1 MSTRKEISNLII
13 KRQNLS
19 PYWSEVFL
27 SEEQALFEKLGLTYL
42 SPHAPKDAEF
52 DILITNTHTDFS
64 SLSNQQINRLKLVLH
79 PNSGYDN
86 FTMPFVKDLDAPIIL
101 GNSLRANAVSEV
113 ILAELFARF
122 SLSRHH
128 QEWDKERKWPRKL
141 LSDQKILI
149 VGMGMIGNTLYQSLL
164 PLVTDLM
171 LYDPFKG
178 YNDLPKEN
186 RDNNGLVDVIL
197 LAASLNPISKNMIN
211 SLFLRHLADDGTIIN
226 CARGELIDQQALF
239 DFLDN
244 NPSAFAY
251 TDVFAQEPE
260 DFEAI
265 KRDNLKTT
273 SHIAG
278 VHSALEL
285 KTRDFLEKVTTNFLS
300 MPNEEFKNLYAPIIL
315 QNRIHDHFL
324 I

>member
-1 MSTRKEISNLII
+1 MSTRKETSNLII

-27 SEEQALFEKLGLTYL
+27 SEEKSLFENLGLDYL
-42 SPHAPKDAEF
+42 SPHAPSDAEF

-64 SLSNQQINRLKLVLH
+64 SFTSQQLKRLKLVLH

-86 FTMPFVKDLDAPIIL
+86 FTLSFVKGIEAPIVL
-101 GNSLRANAVSEV
+101 GNSLRAQAVSEV

-122 SLSRHH
+122 SLSQNHST
-128 QEWDKERKWPRKL
+128 WNKDRKWPRKL
-141 LSDQKILI
+141 LSDQKVLI
-149 VGMGMIGNTLYQSLL
+149 IGMGMIGNTLYQSLM

-178 YNDLPKEN
+178 YNDLPSDK
-186 RDNNGLVDVIL
+186 VDVIL
-197 LAASLNPISKNMIN
+197 LAASLNPISKNIIN
-211 SLFLRHLADDGTIIN
+211 GLFLRHLKEDGTLIN
-226 CARGELIDQQALF
+226 CARGELVDQNALLH
-239 DFLDN
+239 FLDQH
-244 NPSAFAY
+244 PDAY
-251 TDVFAQEPE
+251 AYLDVFETEPE
-260 DFEAI
+260 NLEKI
-265 KRDNLKTT
+265 QRSNLKTT

-278 VHSALEL
+278 VHAELEN
-285 KTRDFLEKVTTNFLS
+285 KTRDFLALVTKNFLTMS
-300 MPNEEFKNLYAPIIL
+300 AEDFKAHYAPIIL